1 MEMIEDFEAAE
12 LAAAILEQEE
22 PETDDEIDAIEAEL
36 VDRFGVDLEQFASLP
51 AALLPFCTKGVSALT
66 GRAHRG
72 FARDDRFIVK
82 TEVVVDAN
90 HDHI

>member
-36 VDRFGVDLEQFASLP
+36 VDRFGVDLVQFASLA
-51 AALLPFCTKGVSALT
+51 AALLPFCAEGVSPLT
-66 GRAHRG
+66 GSVYRG
-72 FARDDRFIVK
+72 FAKDGCFIVK